1 MKSKEEILEKIVLL
15 EEEIIWFN
23 NELKFASPHNVRQ
36 LRLDRA
42 FRATELGM
50 LKWVLNNS

>member
-1 MKSKEEILEKIVLL
+1 MKSKEEILEKIALL

-23 NELKFASPHNVRQ
+23 NELKFASPHDVRQ

-42 FRATELGM
+42 FRTTELGM